1 MLDSAASF
9 ILFLCVVYMF
19 ALSLISAWLTCVT
32 FNEGNY
38 AEARR
43 SFYTTLVCVFLA
55 VTINVLR

>member
-1 MLDSAASF
+1 MASTAASF
-9 ILFLCVVYMF
+9 ILLLSVIYMF
-19 ALSLISAWLTCVT
+19 ALALLSAWFTCVV

-55 VTINVLR
+55 VTINFLR